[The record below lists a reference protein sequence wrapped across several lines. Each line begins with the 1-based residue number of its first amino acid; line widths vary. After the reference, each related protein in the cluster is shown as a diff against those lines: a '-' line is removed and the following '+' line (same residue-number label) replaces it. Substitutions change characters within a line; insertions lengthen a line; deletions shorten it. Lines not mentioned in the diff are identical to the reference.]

1 MQKHKYS
8 TIDKQK
14 LNNSNNTINIRNLI
28 SDHYHKKKKRKRKKN
43 PKEVSV
49 SCVTADDCYYHF

>member
-1 MQKHKYS
+1 MQKDKYS

-28 SDHYHKKKKRKRKKN
+28 SDHYHKKKRKRTKN

-49 SCVTADDCYYHF
+49 FRVTADDCHYHF